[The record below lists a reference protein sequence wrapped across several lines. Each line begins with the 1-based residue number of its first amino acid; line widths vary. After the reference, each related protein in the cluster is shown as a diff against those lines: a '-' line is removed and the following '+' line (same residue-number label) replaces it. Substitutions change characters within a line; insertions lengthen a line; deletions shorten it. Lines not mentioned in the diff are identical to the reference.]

1 VAYRWPAGTT
11 FKRIELEV
19 EDRSCPVCHRYMHV
33 CDHRYHSLWTF
44 EGPTQ
49 VVNRLVR
56 CPDTSCQSRGR
67 TFSPAAEL
75 SISMPR
81 WCIGWDV
88 LCWLGHR
95 RFARHW
101 SIPQLR
107 LELKDTHR
115 IALSDDAIEHYIG
128 LYQTM
133 LAARQQDPG
142 RLAEAYRDIESL
154 VLTIDGL
161 QPEKGHETF
170 YVVRARTSK
179 RVWCAEPLLASAEP
193 EVRRLIVLARQ
204 WAERLAKP
212 VGVWMSDKQDAFVKA
227 IGTEFPTTPHRY
239 CHNHFLRD
247 VAKPV
252 LELDSQT
259 KVKMRSKVRGLRT
272 IERRVLE
279 DRRHTAALEPA
290 PAPGPPQA
298 DETPRVA
305 IPEAAAPAAW
315 ARRDLGAGRT
325 AKALDTPA
333 RAVTAAPDVKNEAG
347 EVVLG
352 YCAAV
357 RGMLNDD
364 QGGPLHPPG
373 IRMSE
378 ALQEVRESLERN
390 LQAQKGGRQSRCCNV
405 SSVALTADWMSH
417 ARP

>member
-1 VAYRWPAGTT
+1 MAYRWPAGTVFT
-11 FKRIELEV
+11 RIALDV
-19 EDRSCPVCHRYMHV
+19 EERSCPICDRAMYV
-33 CDHRYHSLWTF
+33 CDHRYHHLWTLA
-44 EGPTQ
+44 GPTQ

-56 CPDTSCQSRGR
+56 CPDPTCDSRGQ
-67 TFSPAAEL
+67 TFSPEAEL

-101 SIPQLR
+101 SVPQLQA
-107 LELKDTHR
+107 ELQDTYQIR
-115 IALSDDAIEHYIG
+115 LSDDALASYLG
-128 LYQTM
+128 RYQTM
-133 LAARQQDPG
+133 LAARQQDPA
-142 RLAEAYRDIESL
+142 RLAEDYREIASL

-161 QPEKGHETF
+161 QPEKGHETLS
-170 YVVRARTSK
+170 VVRELRRK
-179 RVWCAEPLLASAEP
+179 RVWFAEPLLSSATA
-193 EVRRLIVLARQ
+193 EVQRVIALARQ

-212 VGVWMSDKQDAFVKA
+212 VRVWMSDKQDAFVQA

-252 LELDSQT
+252 LELDSQA

-279 DRRHTAALEPA
+279 ERRHTAALEPS
-290 PAPGPPQA
+290 PAPEPPQA
-298 DETPRVA
+298 DETPRVE
-305 IPEAAAPAAW
+305 IPEAAAPEAG
-315 ARRDLGAGRT
+315 ARHDRGAGQT
-325 AKALDTPA
+325 AHALGTPA
-333 RAVTAAPDVKNEAG
+333 WVVTGASDVEDEAG

-357 RGMLNDD
+357 RGILNDD

-373 IRMSE
+373 VRMSE
-378 ALQEVRESLERN
+378 ALQEVRASLERN
-390 LQAQKGGRQSRCCNV
+390 LEAKKGGVPRRC
-405 SSVALTADWMSH
+405 
-417 ARP
+417 